1 LKPLRPLLAA
11 MLLTGCAPA
20 HRLPTPI
27 AVRQGPFV
35 VDLRTTGTVEPLD
48 SHAVALPPGVWGGNV
63 DALVPEGKQVKAG
76 EFLARISNRGIVEQ
90 LQNKQEE
97 LDREERGLERAKADA
112 PVKRWE
118 VQQEIY
124 EKKQAW
130 REKALNQQ
138 AAQRGGAPEEVAAAK
153 KDVKLVD
160 LTLANDPLA
169 VEERLYEKGVVSR
182 QDLENARR
190 DHDVAEL
197 EQKRAAIALARLA
210 PGALHEQVE
219 MARLDAGMAKA
230 AYESAQLEAPAKRDL
245 IKVEQDKMHVRI
257 KGLGK
262 EVRRLK
268 KKVDSATLYAPADGM
283 LLYPL
288 IWNWKKVHVGM
299 QVWKGLNFLSV
310 ARLDAV
316 KVTGAVTEAE
326 IGRVAVGAKVEL
338 TTDAYP
344 GRVFAGKVTQ
354 VSKLAKEEDSRRG
367 EHVSGVKRFDIEI
380 RPDGKTPELK
390 PNMRVTVRV
399 LGQSLPSASAVPAE
413 ALFGEGANRWVWLE
427 TPKGPEKRV
436 VTARLWGP
444 DWVALDQ
451 ALPAGAKVYL
461 VDPSQ
466 PLEAEAK
473 P

>member
-1 LKPLRPLLAA
+1 
-11 MLLTGCAPA
+11 
-20 HRLPTPI
+20 
-27 AVRQGPFV
+27 
-35 VDLRTTGTVEPLD
+35 
-48 SHAVALPPGVWGGNV
+48 
-63 DALVPEGKQVKAG
+63 
-76 EFLARISNRGIVEQ
+76 
-90 LQNKQEE
+90 
-97 LDREERGLERAKADA
+97 
-112 PVKRWE
+112 
-118 VQQEIY
+118 
-124 EKKQAW
+124 
-130 REKALNQQ
+130 
-138 AAQRGGAPEEVAAAK
+138 
-153 KDVKLVD
+153 
-160 LTLANDPLA
+160 
-169 VEERLYEKGVVSR
+169 
-182 QDLENARR
+182 
-190 DHDVAEL
+190 
-197 EQKRAAIALARLA
+197 
-210 PGALHEQVE
+210 
-219 MARLDAGMAKA
+219 
-230 AYESAQLEAPAKRDL
+230 
-245 IKVEQDKMHVRI
+245 
-257 KGLGK
+257 
-262 EVRRLK
+262 
-268 KKVDSATLYAPADGM
+268 M

-436 VTARLWGP
+436 VTAKLWGP

-451 ALPAGAKVYL
+451 GLPAGAKVYL